1 MPTTSNNWGP
11 MDVWCPLI
19 PYDDLPKIQC
29 TEEELTRVNG
39 AYDDWRA
46 TMRGKSVIGAD
57 TGVILDR
64 VRMIMIQI
72 GIACG
77 QNRILATD
85 IQSILSKKIREE
97 SMILVGD
104 IPDERVD
111 GSEARLVMFNFFQR
125 LPLTRDIIPI
135 EEMQK
140 AADSVDVNEDVEQD
154 ESIADRLLGR
164 FKKENKDEQPRKQID
179 DKSIKIALQESTN
192 ILKRIYMR
200 LLSPSPWE

>member
-29 TEEELTRVNG
+29 TDEELTRVNS

-64 VRMIMIQI
+64 IRMMMIQI

-77 QNRILATD
+77 QNRPLATD
-85 IQSILSKKIREE
+85 IQNILSKKIREE

-104 IPDERVD
+104 IPEERVD
-111 GSEARLVMFNFFQR
+111 GSEARLAMFGFFQR
-125 LPLTRDIIPI
+125 LPLTRDIIPL

-140 AADSVDVNEDVEQD
+140 AADSVELDDTEQ
-154 ESIADRLLGR
+154 EEGFTDRLLGR
-164 FKKENKDEQPRKQID
+164 FKKESKHEQQKKHID
-179 DKSIKIALQESTN
+179 QK
-192 ILKRIYMR
+192 
-200 LLSPSPWE
+200 